1 MKNKKG
7 ISLIV
12 LVITIIVLAILA
24 ATVIIS
30 VTNSGIINSA
40 KDSVNLYEL
49 SEIRSMASAAWAEA
63 LIDENITTDDEYD
76 AYVKEQLANIGVDV
90 SDYEISA
97 SASGVAVDEKTN
109 SVLRITATT
118 PNVIFTKADGVTPGD
133 INNLEKGDIVIYGD
147 YEYRYNVQ
155 LEANTYTGEFIWSNF
170 TYFSD
175 GWSVILR
182 EESLTKTKV
191 GDICNTVFGKN
202 VVSAIATFANSS
214 ISKSPKIPKTI
225 ICMDY
230 TFLNCVNLVEGPEL
244 PEVAIYMYAT
254 FKNCNNLTSAPVLPE
269 EIEDLRYTFEG
280 CSKLLK
286 APKIPER
293 VNCMLYTFSGC
304 SSLEQAPVIPE
315 LVGNMEGAFAN
326 CTDLT
331 GTILIKA
338 KDVGSMVASADETG
352 FDNTFLN
359 VTKSLVVKVPDGSLT
374 HDKVWISYNDT
385 SNIIIEPYAVE
396 D

>member
-1 MKNKKG
+1 MKIKKG

-12 LVITIIVLAILA
+12 LVVTIIVLAILA

-30 VTNSGIINSA
+30 VTNSGIINST

-76 AYVKEQLANIGVDV
+76 AYVKERLANIGVDV

-109 SVLRITATT
+109 SVLSITATT

-202 VVSAIATFANSS
+202 VVSAIATFADAS

-225 ICMDY
+225 INMDY
-230 TFLNCVNLVEGPEL
+230 AFLNCVNLVESPEL
-244 PEVAIYMYAT
+244 PEVVIYMHAT
-254 FKNCNNLTSAPVLPE
+254 FKNCINLTSAPVIPE
-269 EIEDLRYTFEG
+269 GIDVLHYTFEG

-286 APKIPER
+286 APEIPER
-293 VNCMLYTFSGC
+293 VYHMSYTFSGC
-304 SSLEQAPVIPE
+304 SSLEQAPIIPE
-315 LVGNMEGAFAN
+315 GVQNMEGVFKN
-326 CTDLT
+326 CTSIT
-331 GTILIKA
+331 GTVLIKS
-338 KDVGSMVASADETG
+338 KDVGLFVVSASNTG
-352 FDNTFLN
+352 FEDTFLN
-359 VTKSLVVKVPDGSLT
+359 VTKTLIVKVPDGSVT
-374 HDKVWISYNDT
+374 HEKIEISYKDV
-385 SNIIIEPYAVE
+385 SNIIIEPYTVE